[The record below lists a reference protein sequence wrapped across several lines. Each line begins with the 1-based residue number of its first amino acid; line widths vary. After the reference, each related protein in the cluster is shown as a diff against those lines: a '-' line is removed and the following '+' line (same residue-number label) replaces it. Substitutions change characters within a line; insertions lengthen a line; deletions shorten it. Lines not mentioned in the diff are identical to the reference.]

1 LGKEVTVG
9 TSGKLIRDRI
19 PEIIRADGKEPEVY
33 QADPQE
39 YRERL
44 RAKLQEEVDEVLAA
58 TGDSA
63 VVEELADVLEVV
75 LAIADDLGVDEKSL
89 RDIAERKAEARGAF
103 KQRLVLMGSRYS

>member
-1 LGKEVTVG
+1 MG
-9 TSGKLIRDRI
+9 TSGKLVRDRI
-19 PEIIRADGKEPEVY
+19 PEIIRGAGKEPEVY

-63 VVEELADVLEVV
+63 VVEELADVFEVV
-75 LAIADDLGVDEKSL
+75 LAMADDLGVDEGSL
-89 RDIAERKAEARGAF
+89 REVAERKARARGAF
-103 KQRLVLMGSRYS
+103 KQRLVLLGSRVSESTDA